1 MPGEP
6 RNLAPAD
13 RQRLEHVLRAAK
25 DVTAMIAGRDR
36 ADLDADM
43 MLRRALLHAITEI
56 GEAAARVSDPARSLL
71 PSVPWDQI
79 VATRN
84 ILVHVY
90 WGVDLDIVWSVASN
104 RMSELTMAIEA
115 LFRKQQANE
124 K

>member
-1 MPGEP
+1 
-6 RNLAPAD
+6 
-13 RQRLEHVLRAAK
+13 
-25 DVTAMIAGRDR
+25 MIAGRDR